1 MKIFIKHRGLLCLL
15 LILCLTLTMTVC
27 AAAEDA
33 AESEPA
39 RPNVVVDYLTSH
51 APLLLFICIGLGYIV
66 GKITIKNKN
75 HVRIFTVGPTAGT
88 LLVGL
93 IVSQFISVELP
104 AALSTV
110 FFSLFCFAIG
120 FEVGPSFF
128 ASLKNTGIKIV
139 AMAAF
144 FALTGLGTAYAVC
157 RIAGFD
163 VGVGV
168 GMLAGALT
176 QTSIIGAAQ
185 LDGDMAANATV
196 AYALTYV
203 FGTLGVILFVKN
215 VAPLILNRK
224 LPMMVKKKM
233 DSLSGDSRG
242 KSSQRPIN
250 LLQLRAYCVGQESRY
265 VGMTVDQLE
274 TANGERLEVVAVYRG
289 GALLELTEEH
299 PLLSGDVIQLVGDVD
314 ALNCA
319 DDLGLC
325 EVTDP
330 AYYQVQVVNRKLVL
344 TKSFPTAEGAALLSG
359 YGVLTNAGD
368 DENAF
373 ARGKILSVTG
383 SDVAI
388 REVAKRMGYIKDE
401 GNETDIAFM
410 SLAIAVGL
418 FVGSLAV
425 TLSDLS
431 LSLGESVGV
440 LLAGLVCGWL
450 YNKNPRYGRVPQAT
464 GSFLRSL
471 GLNLYIGA
479 LALRV
484 GGSFREAMTGNGWL
498 ILLLG
503 AIVTLVPHLLSLL
516 FGKFVL
522 KLDDTDLLGGLC
534 GSGTCTAALNSLTE
548 ETNSSVFTFGY
559 APGCAAGNILL
570 TVMGLLLPFLL

>member
-1 MKIFIKHRGLLCLL
+1 VSDALNIIQDP
-15 LILCLTLTMTVC
+15 TLTYRQQLVNLARLGESTDDSLRYSDAYY
-27 AAAEDA
+27 AAK
-33 AESEPA
+33 A
-39 RPNVVVDYLTSH
+39 RGALCDLNEGVMPFRPRYICPDYE
-51 APLLLFICIGLGYIV
+51 LLFKNGCRFLELEAPKDLLEAVNVLEIFYCHVPSITTYPVYLGDLDRLLEPFVLKEDREYAKKVLRLFLRNIDKVQTDSFVHADIGPEDTVTG
-66 GKITIKNKN
+66 
-75 HVRIFTVGPTAGT
+75 RI
-88 LLVGL
+88 
-93 IVSQFISVELP
+93 
-104 AALSTV
+104 
-110 FFSLFCFAIG
+110 
-120 FEVGPSFF
+120 
-128 ASLKNTGIKIV
+128 
-139 AMAAF
+139 
-144 FALTGLGTAYAVC
+144 
-157 RIAGFD
+157 
-163 VGVGV
+163 
-168 GMLAGALT
+168 
-176 QTSIIGAAQ
+176 
-185 LDGDMAANATV
+185 
-196 AYALTYV
+196 
-203 FGTLGVILFVKN
+203 
-215 VAPLILNRK
+215 
-224 LPMMVKKKM
+224 
-233 DSLSGDSRG
+233 
-242 KSSQRPIN
+242 
-250 LLQLRAYCVGQESRY
+250 
-265 VGMTVDQLE
+265 
-274 TANGERLEVVAVYRG
+274 
-289 GALLELTEEH
+289 LLELTEER

-418 FVGSLAV
+418 FVGSLAI

-516 FGKFVL
+516 FGKLVL